1 MSNWGMKVALP
12 GYDVATATP
21 EQCAIHSS
29 YASPKV
35 KIDATPRHYGTVRI
49 TFNSNPPNGA
59 TTTLYTLAHGYS
71 YTPMALASGTYANF
85 SGQYD
90 GTLPFEPTATF
101 QAFVETDETNMYIK
115 VYYEAGWGS
124 IIGDTLTVSYQIFAE
139 NGY

>member
-1 MSNWGMKVALP
+1 MSDWGMKVALP
-12 GYDVATATP
+12 GYDVSTATP
-21 EQCAIHSS
+21 EQCAIHSG

-35 KIDATPRHYGTVRI
+35 KIDADPRHYGTVRI
-49 TFNSNPPNGA
+49 TFNSNPPNGVD
-59 TTTLYTLAHGYS
+59 TTLYTIAHGYS

-101 QAFVETDETNMYIK
+101 QAFIETDATNMYIK
-115 VYYEAGWGS
+115 IYYESGWGS
-124 IIGDTLTVSYQIFAE
+124 IIGDTLTVSYQIIAE

>member
-35 KIDATPRHYGTVRI
+35 KIDADPRHYGTVRI
-49 TFNSNPPNGA
+49 TFTGNPPNGA
-59 TTTLYTLAHGYS
+59 TTTLYTVPHGYS
-71 YTPMALASGTYANF
+71 YTPMALASGTF
-85 SGQYD
+85 SDGFSALD
-90 GTLPFEPTATF
+90 GTLPLEPTATLECII
-101 QAFVETDETNMYIK
+101 ETDATNMYIK
-115 VYYEAGWGS
+115 IYYESGWGS
-124 IIGDTLTVSYQIFAE
+124 IIGNTLTVSYQIFAE